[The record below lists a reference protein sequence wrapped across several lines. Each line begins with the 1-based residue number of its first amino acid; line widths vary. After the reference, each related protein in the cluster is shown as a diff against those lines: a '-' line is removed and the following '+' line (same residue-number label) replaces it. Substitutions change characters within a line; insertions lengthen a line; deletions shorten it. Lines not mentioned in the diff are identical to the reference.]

1 MKLIDKYQ
9 KTGFIKAGE
18 LLLTPANAL
27 EFINEIAEGNISV
40 LGVDL
45 WYYINNQISEDPGS
59 LDLSEIDDPQQSVS
73 LAKQFI
79 THNLPEG
86 TAFVSLVLSD

>member
-9 KTGFIKAGE
+9 KTGFVKAGE

-27 EFINEIAEGNISV
+27 EFINEIAERDILI

-45 WYYINNQISEDPGS
+45 WCYVNDQILEDPGS
-59 LDLSEIDDPQQSVS
+59 LDLSGIDDSQQSVS
-73 LAKQFI
+73 IAKQFI

-86 TAFVSLVLSD
+86 TAFISLVLDE

>member
-27 EFINEIAEGNISV
+27 EFINEIAERDILI

-45 WYYINNQISEDPGS
+45 WYYINDQISEEPGS
-59 LDLSEIDDPQQSVS
+59 LDLSEIDDTRQSVS
-73 LAKQFI
+73 IAKQFI

-86 TAFVSLVLSD
+86 TAFVSLVLDE

>member
-27 EFINEIAEGNISV
+27 EFINEIAERDILI

-45 WYYINNQISEDPGS
+45 WYYINDQISEEPGS
-59 LDLSEIDDPQQSVS
+59 LDLSEINDPQQSVS
-73 LAKQFI
+73 IAKQFI
-79 THNLPEG
+79 THNLPRG
-86 TAFVSLVLSD
+86 TAFVSLVLDD